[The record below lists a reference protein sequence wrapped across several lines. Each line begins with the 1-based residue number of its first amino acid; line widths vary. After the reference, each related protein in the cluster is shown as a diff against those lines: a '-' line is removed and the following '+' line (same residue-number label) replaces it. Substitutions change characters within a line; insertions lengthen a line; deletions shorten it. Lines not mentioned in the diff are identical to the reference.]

1 MTVKIFGILF
11 IIVIISAL
19 VALFII
25 AKRIAKRNNISVWK
39 ALFIEVGKNDENRNH
54 TKNHTNKD
62 WQDDLIFNS
71 ANKNNIMNIYH
82 NLYHN
87 HNNYD

>member
-1 MTVKIFGILF
+1 MTLKIFGILF

-39 ALFIEVGKNDENRNH
+39 DLFIEVGKNDENR
-54 TKNHTNKD
+54 NHTNKD

-71 ANKNNIMNIYH
+71 ANNYNIMNIYH
-82 NLYHN
+82 N